1 MKANKNPYKKADR
14 KAYKIKGN
22 FLMGRNWQFF
32 TKEVMGESKE
42 KAKGKLFSELGSK
55 HRVKRRM
62 IKIDSIE
69 GISMDE
75 VEDPVIVHLLKES

>member
-1 MKANKNPYKKADR
+1 MKANK

-22 FLMGRNWQFF
+22 FLMGRNWQSF
-32 TKEVMGESKE
+32 TKEVMGESEE
-42 KAKGKLFSELGSK
+42 KAKEKLFSELGSR

-69 GISMDE
+69 EISIDE
-75 VEDPVIVHLLKES
+75 VEDPVIAHLLKES